1 MYFEPDDRLEGSVEY
16 VSTES
21 TEGVYRRAT
30 DMDIKHK
37 RARDNQMVTCEDVFG
52 RCGRRDRIQL
62 DRLMA
67 WAKPNGNGLDSVR
80 LSNET

>member
-1 MYFEPDDRLEGSVEY
+1 
-16 VSTES
+16 
-21 TEGVYRRAT
+21 
-30 DMDIKHK
+30 MDIKHK
-37 RARDNQMVTCEDVFG
+37 RARDNKMVTCEDVFG